1 MCGGS
6 PKGICEQKMKDLEL
20 KPDFSRKHEPKF
32 LDINSVAIFI
42 PLRAG
47 SYEVF
52 DVAGSPWFR
61 IEGRDMYSTSAK
73 KLVLNTGAHHATMT
87 RGGGAGP
94 NVWTIEV
101 QGGRRASIEK
111 NSWGGASTPEYHI
124 FIHSAPYP
132 TKNEQVDLDLLVP
145 TLKIQG
151 NPRNYNYWFA
161 SFFLAPP
168 VITCFL
174 LVPLPLLLYTER

>member
-1 MCGGS
+1 MEAAQ
-6 PKGICEQKMKDLEL
+6 KVKCEKKMKDLEK
-20 KPDFSRKHEPKF
+20 KPDFSRKNEPNV
-32 LDINSVAIFI
+32 LDFDSVATFI

-52 DVAGSPWFR
+52 DGAGSPWFR

-101 QGGRRASIEK
+101 QGGRRASLEK
-111 NSWGGASTPEYHI
+111 NSWGAGNTPEYHV

-151 NPRNYNYWFA
+151 NPRNYNYWFPLSSVSPLA
-161 SFFLAPP
+161 SF
-168 VITCFL
+168 
-174 LVPLPLLLYTER
+174 LLLL